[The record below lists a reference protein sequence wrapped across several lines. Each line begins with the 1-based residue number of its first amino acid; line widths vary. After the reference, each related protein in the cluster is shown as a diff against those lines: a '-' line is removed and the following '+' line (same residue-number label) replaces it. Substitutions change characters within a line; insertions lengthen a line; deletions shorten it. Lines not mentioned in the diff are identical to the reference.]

1 MIKKILTFLVSISML
16 LSCLTIYPL
25 SAEAEQNGA
34 TYSGTATSWGY
45 TENISITILNIDTI
59 NSTFVGN
66 YNMTGAY
73 SHSQSISGPISCN
86 IESGNA
92 IFSISFSIKFYN
104 TSFELKINNT
114 TGICIG
120 TSSGYAHF
128 ENILLSGTPKSHV
141 FSYSKSCNSPVES
154 LYKECL
160 QYSVDVYDS
169 NFKNEYSASKCPE
182 KLFDSFTN
190 NEYKD
195 IQASN
200 FNDNDDTNV
209 SYVIAHKPLENN
221 TEKFFVAIRGTDGV
235 EWEGNMKI
243 CPANNDGNYDKY
255 TGNESIHNNFNTA
268 AIKLRTKVD
277 EYIKKYSKNSEVFL
291 VITGHSRGGAVSNLL
306 AYNYTTDETFDGVVT
321 AYTFATPNVV
331 QYNTKDDIEQYGNI
345 YNYCK
350 NKDFIPC
357 IPLLDGKWNYWKFG
371 KTFIESS
378 SDNDVYSTKLT
389 HIMSNDKHAPTVKA
403 YYDRKFPY
411 QNSDINISLYDF
423 LQLTLSS
430 SMEQNTDIISK
441 SRYAKNMLNWVGDNF
456 KGLNTLSSQLR
467 KDLLFIG
474 FNHMPSLYKT
484 LAIDDYSPYTYED
497 AKNRLGETINI
508 NTLSKTTSIK
518 STSSITSYN
527 EYEISKIQ
535 FFLSQCDN
543 NNVKNY
549 EKLQWNIN
557 DASTWDKIYFNSN
570 GKISGIDLDFCDLYG
585 KLDISS
591 FTDLTNINISSN
603 YISYLNISNCS
614 NLQYLDASDNSLS
627 ALDVNNN
634 TCLTYLDFSCNNIQN
649 INLLNNSQLEHLY
662 CNDCNLLSLNIS
674 NLNRLIEVNCE
685 NNEIS
690 ELKTNNN
697 LSLKELYCCLNYLD
711 IQDTSTQMNNF
722 NIMINNSSCNI
733 SYFPQK
739 TPPNA
744 NFDSDEISYLK
755 NLAINNTS
763 LNWISDNKE
772 LNIESI
778 QKNVLFEKINNKYR
792 VTLIDI
798 SHIDISEN
806 LNLNSFAYLKELY
819 CDNSNICGLNLYNC
833 TSLEVISCKN
843 CNISTFILP
852 SNKDN
857 SNLYY
862 LDCEFNHINTA
873 SITETIIN
881 NIKSKENSVID
892 YKRQKAD
899 LSAYQAALDFIGKLV
914 KSDYSIE
921 SFSDLS
927 AQIALCND
935 YNLDYLTQSEADQIT
950 SNLLTEI
957 YNLKAYFKVNIS
969 SSNGSFTVNDEKS
982 SSSYKQSLLYGTT
995 VTLNAVPN
1003 EGYIFVGW
1011 YDTVNNIYMS
1021 KNPEYTFKVSTNTDL
1036 KAVFIAEGSATLTFV
1051 NYSNWVAG
1059 TFTKSTTEWAE
1070 VTSINDLLPEVPF
1083 RFGYSNGRWVYD
1095 EQEVLS
1101 KLQAGEDVVIGAEYD
1116 EDDASFPT
1124 PPVAK
1129 DKPVLELYY
1138 KYNEENTLGTFMM
1151 AAGFPENIKVES
1163 VGIAFYY
1170 KKADLFDPRDNFTL
1184 LLNNKMM
1191 IGRFNTEQLEDIYI
1205 INMHNMTSTYNWAAR
1220 GFVTYYDS
1228 NGNLVTEY
1236 SNQINIIDRQN
1247 TDEIK

>member
-92 IFSISFSIKFYN
+92 IFSISFSINFYN

-120 TSSGYAHF
+120 TSTGYAHF

-141 FSYSKSCNSPVES
+141 LSYSKNCNSPVES

-182 KLFDSFTN
+182 KLFDSFTD

-389 HIMSNDKHAPTVKA
+389 HIMSNDNHAPTVKA

-430 SMEQNTDIISK
+430 SMEQNTDIVSK

-570 GKISGIDLDFCDLYG
+570 GKITGIDLDFCDLYG

-591 FTDLTNINISSN
+591 FTDLININISSN

-649 INLLNNSQLEHLY
+649 INLLNNSQLEYLY

-690 ELKTNNN
+690 ELRTNNN
-697 LSLKELYCCLNYLD
+697 LSLKELHCCLNYLD

-722 NIMINNSSCNI
+722 NIMINNSSSNI

-798 SHIDISEN
+798 SNIDISEN

-899 LSAYQAALDFIGKLV
+899 LSAYQAALDFVGKLV

-957 YNLKAYFKVNIS
+957 YNLKAYFRVNIS

-1021 KNPEYTFKVSTNTDL
+1021 KKPEYTFKVSTNTDL

-1051 NYSNWVAG
+1051 NHSNWVAG
-1059 TFTKSTTEWAE
+1059 TFTKSTAKWAE

-1129 DKPVLELYY
+1129 NKPVLELYY

-1205 INMHNMTSTYNWAAR
+1205 INMHKMTSTYNWAAR

-1236 SNQINIIDRQN
+1236 SNQVNIIDRQN